1 MPAAKRKAANAPRS
15 GPGGGGNV
23 KVEFEDGIAW
33 VMLNRPEKRNAM
45 SPALNREMIGVL
57 DALELDDRCRV
68 LVLTG
73 AGESFS
79 AGMDIKEYFREVDH
93 ATPTEVMRVRR
104 DSMGWQWRRLMFFPK
119 PTIAMVNGWCF
130 GGAFTPLVACD
141 IAIAA
146 EEAIFGLSEINWGI
160 IPAGNVMRAVAE
172 KMNPSD
178 ALYYLMT
185 GDTFDGKKAMEI
197 GLVKEAVPRAQLRER
212 TRALARKLM
221 EKNRHV
227 LSAIKL
233 TYRRVKELNWDVAEE
248 YLYAKAGDTYASD
261 PERGREKGMTQF
273 LDDKSFKPG
282 IGNYKR

>member
-1 MPAAKRKAANAPRS
+1 MPAAKSKAANAPRS
-15 GPGGGGNV
+15 APGGANV
-23 KVEFEDGIAW
+23 KIEFEDGIAW
-33 VMLNRPEKRNAM
+33 VILNRPEKRNAM

-73 AGESFS
+73 AGESYS
-79 AGMDIKEYFREVDH
+79 AGMDIKEYFREVDN
-93 ATPTEVMRVRR
+93 ATPIEVMRVRR
-104 DSMGWQWRRLMFFPK
+104 DSMSWQWRRLMFFPK

-130 GGAFTPLVACD
+130 GGAFTSLVSCD
-141 IAIAA
+141 IAVAA
-146 EEAIFGLSEINWGI
+146 QEAVFGLSEINWGI